1 MKRQAPEP
9 LPPPCGFCAHQDG
22 AWRIA
27 TGGGLKR
34 CGCARGVR
42 LAAVDATRK
51 ADTRRAGS
59 KVRAFPVVRDGKMLA
74 SGDRA

>member
-1 MKRQAPEP
+1 VKRQTTEP
-9 LPPPCGFCAHQDG
+9 LPPPCRFCVHQDG
-22 AWRIA
+22 AWCIA

-42 LAAVDATRK
+42 LAAVDAARK
-51 ADTRRAGS
+51 ANTGRSHRR
-59 KVRAFPVVRDGKMLA
+59 VFLVMVDRKMLA